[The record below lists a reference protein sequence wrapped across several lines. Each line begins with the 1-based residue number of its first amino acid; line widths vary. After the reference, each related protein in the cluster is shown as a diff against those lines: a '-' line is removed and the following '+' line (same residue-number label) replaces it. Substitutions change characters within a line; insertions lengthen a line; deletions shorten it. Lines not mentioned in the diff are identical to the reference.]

1 LGRARDNVVQ
11 KAKIAVTT
19 IKRENVTVR
28 ERDKVTRSM
37 KEEIQTI
44 TDGLRN
50 YYNFIRPHQ
59 SLNGETPAEMAK
71 ISLGLGKNKWLSLI
85 NKASKEVPKN

>member
-1 LGRARDNVVQ
+1 
-11 KAKIAVTT
+11 
-19 IKRENVTVR
+19 
-28 ERDKVTRSM
+28 M